1 MATPV
6 TTMAVTPTHMRPMTR
21 AVHTSS
27 HVVVDEVVVVLL
39 SVHSNRTRRNW

>member
-6 TTMAVTPTHMRPMTR
+6 ATMAVTPTHMRPMTR
-21 AVHTSS
+21 ALHTSP
-27 HVVVDEVVVVLL
+27 HVVVGEVGVVLL